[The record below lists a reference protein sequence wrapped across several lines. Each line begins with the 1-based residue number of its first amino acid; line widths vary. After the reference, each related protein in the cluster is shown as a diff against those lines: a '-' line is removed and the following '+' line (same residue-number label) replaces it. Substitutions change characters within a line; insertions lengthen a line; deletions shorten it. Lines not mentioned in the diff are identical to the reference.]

1 VARFADALPEGD
13 TGAILSAFFFS
24 PPVVSHE
31 WRRTDSRG
39 LKAFCAREEA
49 MKSKAINMAAVEMRR
64 IFIMR
69 SKFLKLAPER
79 QNLNFGDEWSN
90 LLTTPS
96 KKFRYNVASDYGR
109 FRPVRKL

>member
-90 LLTTPS
+90 LAKDIHS
-96 KKFRYNVASDYGR
+96 KVKDVMKLFIDYT
-109 FRPVRKL
+109 FKKIPL